1 MSSKDAIQAARAL
14 VGEARAA
21 LPPLGVPDDV
31 LVAHVA
37 QALDGAGGPSAIHAT
52 DLVLARACGAGDRAA
67 LAHFH
72 ATFRGEI
79 AGALSRLRADRDFV
93 DEVTQAVNEKL
104 FVGTSPRVL
113 EYRGRGT
120 LRAWLRAVVVRTA
133 LNARRRRVTEPPP
146 GPTDD
151 PLLDVAAPA
160 HDPETQDLL
169 ARYGAA
175 YKQAVHDALADLA
188 PEDRNV
194 LRLSLLEGLGIDA
207 LAGIYGVHRATVARW
222 IARSQRAV
230 ADGARRRLGEATRLT
245 EAELA
250 SVARACHGE
259 LSLSLVRALDDQ
271 E

>member
-1 MSSKDAIQAARAL
+1 MSSDDAIRAAQAL
-14 VGEARAA
+14 VAEARTA
-21 LPPLGVPDDV
+21 LPTLAVADDL

-37 QALDGAGGPSAIHAT
+37 QAVESAGGAAGLHVP
-52 DLVLARACGAGDRAA
+52 DLVLARVCGAGDRAA

-104 FVGTSPRVL
+104 FVGAAPRVL

-120 LRAWLRAVVVRTA
+120 LRAWLRAVVVCTA
-133 LNARRRRVTEPPP
+133 LNARRRKITEPPP
-146 GPTDD
+146 WPSDD
-151 PLLDVAAPA
+151 PLLEVAAPA
-160 HDPETQDLL
+160 RDPETQDLL
-169 ARYGAA
+169 ARFGAA

-207 LAGIYGVHRATVARW
+207 LAGVYGVHRATVARW

-230 ADGARRRLGEATRLT
+230 ADGARRRLGEATRLSD
-245 EAELA
+245 AELA

-259 LSLSLVRALDDQ
+259 LSLSLVRGL
-271 E
+271 ERSE